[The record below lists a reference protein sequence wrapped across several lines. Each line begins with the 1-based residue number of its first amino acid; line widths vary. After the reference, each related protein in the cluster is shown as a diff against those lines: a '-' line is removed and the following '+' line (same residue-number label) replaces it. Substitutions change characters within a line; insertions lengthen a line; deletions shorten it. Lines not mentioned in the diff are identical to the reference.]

1 MALAC
6 KAQMSMKSDSLL
18 CHRRSGVTCLCDLR
32 PCLAGHKKMLLH
44 HSPYL
49 PTCKTKANERAF
61 AAEEPRHTPGI
72 IPFSVCPIIRCPQT
86 RCMEQLPLSSKQA
99 LRDSSGSLKE
109 RTEEPLGSLNKVYR
123 AHFAWPTL

>member
-1 MALAC
+1 M
-6 KAQMSMKSDSLL
+6 
-18 CHRRSGVTCLCDLR
+18 
-32 PCLAGHKKMLLH
+32 MLH
-44 HSPYL
+44 QSPYL

-109 RTEEPLGSLNKVYR
+109 CTEEPLGSLNKVYR